1 MFLVEALVKL
11 QTLST
16 ILRRPDMESQK
27 RSGASARPII
37 RFGGWTIPNTFL
49 ATCTT
54 QKNIRN
60 LRVTS
65 FNLTLWGVNSRS
77 QAQQDAQDASAGDE
91 RGGPKRNSVMASTK
105 RSRANP

>member
-11 QTLST
+11 QTLSM

-27 RSGASARPII
+27 RSGASACPII
-37 RFGGWTIPNTFL
+37 GFGGWTIPNTFL

-54 QKNIRN
+54 KKNIRN

-65 FNLTLWGVNSRS
+65 FNLTI
-77 QAQQDAQDASAGDE
+77 Q
-91 RGGPKRNSVMASTK
+91 GPKLNKMHKMPQQEMNVEVPS
-105 RSRANP
+105 

>member
-11 QTLST
+11 QTLSM
-16 ILRRPDMESQK
+16 ILRGPDMESQK

-37 RFGGWTIPNTFL
+37 GFGGWTIPNTFL

-54 QKNIRN
+54 KKNIRN
-60 LRVTS
+60 LRVT
-65 FNLTLWGVNSRS
+65 SRS